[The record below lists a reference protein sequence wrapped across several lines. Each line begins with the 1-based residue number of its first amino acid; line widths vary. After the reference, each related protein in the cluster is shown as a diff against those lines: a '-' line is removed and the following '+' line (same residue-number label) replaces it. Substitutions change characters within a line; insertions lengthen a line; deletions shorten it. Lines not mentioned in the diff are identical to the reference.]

1 MCAFANGKKLPALVI
16 FKEKGGEL
24 GKRVRS
30 AIQCPENIKVTG
42 TTNGWMTKD
51 KLLWW
56 VQHMWNESEDGERR
70 LLILDHYKP
79 HRSADTQSLASSLDT
94 DLSYIPA
101 GCTSI
106 AQPMDVS
113 INAPFK
119 MKITIIIYKV
129 VLY

>member
-1 MCAFANGKKLPALVI
+1 MI

-30 AIQCPENIKVTG
+30 AIQCPENIKVTA